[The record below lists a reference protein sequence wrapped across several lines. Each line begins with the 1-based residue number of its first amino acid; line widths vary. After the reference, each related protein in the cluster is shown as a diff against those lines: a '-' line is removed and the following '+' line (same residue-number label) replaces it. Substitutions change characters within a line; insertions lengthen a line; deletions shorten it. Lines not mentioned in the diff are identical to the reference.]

1 MSKKM
6 RNGYTTGSCA
16 AAGMK
21 AVLLYLLKGSI
32 VSNVEISAL
41 TGEKL
46 TIPIKQVAASS
57 AGTYAEVIKDAGD
70 DPDITQGISIFTQV
84 KINSSGIINF
94 FAGDGIG
101 KVTKNGLSVPVGQP
115 SINPGPRKMM
125 TNIAHELLNENQGC
139 DITISAPEGKN
150 LAKRTL
156 NPILGIEGGIS
167 IIGTSGIV
175 RPMSE
180 EAFKNSLTPQIDVAL
195 AAGFPDQIF
204 VPGKIG
210 ENIAVS
216 LDLPKQAIIQTS
228 NFIGHML
235 EYASEKKLKNILL
248 LGHLGKL
255 VKVAAGNFHTHSK
268 ISDAR
273 LETLAAYSA
282 LLGMEQRGI
291 EMIFNCTTT
300 EAAMPII
307 DEYHLG
313 NKLYPL
319 LCKRASIR
327 SMQHVYNDLTVGTIM
342 VTLKGTILGMDENA
356 KKIGSELHWNI
367 K

>member
-125 TNIAHELLNENQGC
+125 TNIALL
-139 DITISAPEGKN
+139 
-150 LAKRTL
+150 
-156 NPILGIEGGIS
+156 
-167 IIGTSGIV
+167 V
-175 RPMSE
+175 
-180 EAFKNSLTPQIDVAL
+180 
-195 AAGFPDQIF
+195 
-204 VPGKIG
+204 
-210 ENIAVS
+210 
-216 LDLPKQAIIQTS
+216 
-228 NFIGHML
+228 
-235 EYASEKKLKNILL
+235 
-248 LGHLGKL
+248 
-255 VKVAAGNFHTHSK
+255 
-268 ISDAR
+268 
-273 LETLAAYSA
+273 
-282 LLGMEQRGI
+282 
-291 EMIFNCTTT
+291 
-300 EAAMPII
+300 
-307 DEYHLG
+307 
-313 NKLYPL
+313 
-319 LCKRASIR
+319 
-327 SMQHVYNDLTVGTIM
+327 
-342 VTLKGTILGMDENA
+342 
-356 KKIGSELHWNI
+356 
-367 K
+367 